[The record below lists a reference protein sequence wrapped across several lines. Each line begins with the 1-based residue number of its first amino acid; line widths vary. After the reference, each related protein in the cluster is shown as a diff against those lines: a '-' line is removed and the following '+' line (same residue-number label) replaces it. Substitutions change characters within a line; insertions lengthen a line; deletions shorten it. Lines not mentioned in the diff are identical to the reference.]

1 VCAPSDYALM
11 WLTTLGAGVA
21 CFTGTQ
27 VLAILVPKYCVCA
40 PSDYALMWPTTLGA
54 RYYLFYWYKGT
65 HTDAEKA
72 LGLVVG
78 NLALAASC
86 VGCVLAY
93 RQPGLRARISASS
106 CVLAYRQAASAASC
120 VGCVLAY
127 RVRAR
132 TKVASSST
140 SLQPHL
146 PASLHVSAFIAP

>member
-1 VCAPSDYALM
+1 M

-93 RQPGLRARISASS
+93 R
-106 CVLAYRQAASAASC
+106 
-120 VGCVLAY
+120 
-127 RVRAR
+127 VRAR

-140 SLQPHL
+140 SLQPHV
-146 PASLHVSAFIAP
+146 PASLLVSAVIEP